1 MFNRRPRAG
10 VGTADAP
17 NAADGGVTGSP
28 RAPPQEGSCGEGKDA
43 MMKKAITVLACG
55 LALASPAMAQT
66 AEHSFF
72 AGKTITLLIGY
83 AAGGTYDATAR
94 LVARHM
100 PRHIPGQPIMLPQN
114 LPGSGGIKT
123 ILNLYSVAPRDG
135 STLGMLSR
143 SYPIEPVFNPQ
154 TAKYDPKRFIPIGS
168 TSNEVSVAV
177 VWHTRGIHSIDQLMT
192 QEITTGATGVT
203 DDTGRFP
210 TLLHNLT
217 GAKIRLVTGYP
228 GGNNVTMAMEKGE
241 VDARFGWSWGSLKS
255 RSKSW
260 LDEKKVNIIVQMA
273 LEKAPDLPD
282 VPLIMDFAKTDLDRK
297 ALELLFSSQVM
308 AWPLVAPPDVPADRI
323 AILRKAFEATMKDAD
338 FQADAKKLNIDVEP
352 DTGEVMQALV
362 ARVSTF
368 ERAVVDR
375 ALALTEVK

>member
-1 MFNRRPRAG
+1 
-10 VGTADAP
+10 
-17 NAADGGVTGSP
+17 
-28 RAPPQEGSCGEGKDA
+28 
-43 MMKKAITVLACG
+43 
-55 LALASPAMAQT
+55 
-66 AEHSFF
+66 
-72 AGKTITLLIGY
+72 
-83 AAGGTYDATAR
+83 
-94 LVARHM
+94 
-100 PRHIPGQPIMLPQN
+100 MLPQN

-123 ILNLYSVAPRDG
+123 VLNLYSVAPRDG
-135 STLGMLSR
+135 TTLGMLSR

-260 LDEKKVNIIVQMA
+260 LDEKKVNIIIQMA

-282 VPLIMDFAKTDLDRK
+282 VPLIMDFAKTDIDRK

-352 DTGEVMQALV
+352 VTGEVMQALV

>member
-1 MFNRRPRAG
+1 
-10 VGTADAP
+10 
-17 NAADGGVTGSP
+17 
-28 RAPPQEGSCGEGKDA
+28 
-43 MMKKAITVLACG
+43 MMKTAMTALAFG

-66 AEHSFF
+66 AETSFF
-72 AGKTITLLIGY
+72 AGKTINMLIGY

-94 LVARHM
+94 LVSRHM
-100 PRHIPGQPIMLPQN
+100 PNHIPGHPNMLPQN
-114 LPGSGGIKT
+114 LPSAGGIKT
-123 ILNLYSVAPRDG
+123 VLNLYTVAPRDG
-135 STLGMLSR
+135 TTLAILSR

-154 TAKYDPKRFIPIGS
+154 TARYDPKRFIPIGS

-192 QEITTGATGVT
+192 QEITTGATGLT

-210 TLLHNLT
+210 ILLRNLT
-217 GAKIRLVTGYP
+217 GAKIKLVNGYP

-255 RSKSW
+255 RSKAW
-260 LDEKKVNIIVQMA
+260 LDEKKINIIVQMA

-282 VPLIMDFAKTDLDRK
+282 VPLIMDFAKSDLDKK

-308 AWPLVAPPDVPADRI
+308 AWPIVAPPDVPADRV
-323 AILRKAFEATMKDAD
+323 AILRKAFDATMKDPD
-338 FQADAKKLNIDVEP
+338 FLADARKLNIDVEP
-352 DTGEVMQALV
+352 VAGEVMQALV

-368 ERAVVDR
+368 DRAVVDR
-375 ALALTEVK
+375 ALALTEAK

>member
-1 MFNRRPRAG
+1 
-10 VGTADAP
+10 
-17 NAADGGVTGSP
+17 
-28 RAPPQEGSCGEGKDA
+28 
-43 MMKKAITVLACG
+43 MKKAITVLACG

-100 PRHIPGQPIMLPQN
+100 PKHIPGQPIMLPQN

-135 STLGMLSR
+135 TTLGMLSR

-282 VPLIMDFAKTDLDRK
+282 VPLIMDFAKTDIDRK

-338 FQADAKKLNIDVEP
+338 FQGDAKKLNIDVEP
-352 DTGEVMQALV
+352 VTGEVMQALV
-362 ARVSTF
+362 ARVSSF